1 MRIKSSYKDYK
12 KILTTVIY
20 CYILNITVRKEEKMN
35 IIISNSSSEPIYEQ
49 IKKAIKQAIYT
60 NELKEEEILPSVRAL
75 ANDLKISFLTVK
87 KAYDELEAEGFIKT
101 VQGKGS
107 YVLPKNLELLREE
120 KLKEIEKNISTVVK
134 LSKIYGITE
143 EEVINL
149 IKIMFEEDL

>member
-1 MRIKSSYKDYK
+1 
-12 KILTTVIY
+12 
-20 CYILNITVRKEEKMN
+20 MN

-60 NELKEEEILPSVRAL
+60 NELKGEEILPSVRVL

-120 KLKEIEKNISTVVK
+120 KLKELEKNISTVVK

-149 IKIMFEEDL
+149 IKIMFEED

>member
-1 MRIKSSYKDYK
+1 M
-12 KILTTVIY
+12 
-20 CYILNITVRKEEKMN
+20 
-35 IIISNSSSEPIYEQ
+35 
-49 IKKAIKQAIYT
+49 
-60 NELKEEEILPSVRAL
+60 

-143 EEVINL
+143 EEVVNL

>member
-1 MRIKSSYKDYK
+1 
-12 KILTTVIY
+12 
-20 CYILNITVRKEEKMN
+20 MN

-60 NELKEEEILPSVRAL
+60 NELTEEEILPSVRVL

-120 KLKEIEKNISTVVK
+120 KLKELEKNISTVVK

-143 EEVINL
+143 GEVINL